1 MSRES
6 CLLQARWA
14 ALVLVSG
21 ISPLANAANNDNDE
35 ASGNAGLTEIVV
47 TAQKRVEN
55 VQSVPIAISAFSA
68 EALESRGVTNIAQ
81 ISSFSPNIQIDR
93 ASPFAG
99 SSSIISAYV
108 RGIGQNDFAFN
119 MEPGVGLYVDGVYY
133 ARTVGAAVDLL
144 DVQRVEVLKGPQGTL
159 FGRNTIGGAMSVI
172 TRDPGKEFAVQGDV
186 TLGSFDRHDE
196 RGSIDIPLIDGKLYS
211 MISFSSE
218 QRDGYQHRI
227 PFDPARVNVV
237 NPITGAAY
245 TGTTYQTDSPNFVR
259 AVSNYSGSSTQG
271 GQNSRTARAK
281 LLFTPTD
288 DFRLVIAADLTDAPE
303 EANPDT
309 FISSYATTPA
319 TLFGFIYNACL
330 GGIPLDLGN
339 GNVCTKARGTVG
351 TSLASVAAHSLPL
364 GNFFRTGNIDT
375 SYATGSNFSDVRTFG
390 TSATAD
396 WQLNDS
402 LALKSITAYRRL
414 ESRFGTDVAATPT
427 DMIDTS
433 FTMGQKQVSE
443 ELQLNSTTFNQRLKS
458 VVGAYYFTES
468 GGLLDT
474 VTFAEGLLQV
484 YGPNSFKNDA
494 WALFTH
500 NNFAITD
507 RLGATFGVR
516 YTSETKYFTGGQ
528 SDLNDFANA
537 FLGIPAPAFPDPAN
551 TELLFPT
558 GQNKR
563 EFTNTSTRAGLE
575 YQWTPDVLTYASFA
589 QGYKSGGWT
598 TRLAAP
604 LAVSVAA
611 GAPINPTRPPQ
622 FDPEKAATYE
632 LGVKSELLEHRL
644 RVNGAAF
651 WTNYTDMQVIA
662 APSFTF
668 GAPWFFNAGAARIR
682 GFELESNARVTTR
695 LELNASVGFLDGRYT
710 RLDPVALAGG
720 MNLHDMLINL
730 PRWTASLGGTYTV
743 PLPRDRDAGVHFDY
757 SFKDRMARDSFN
769 TPELIAGS
777 FGILNGSVFYGP
789 DSGHWQLV
797 LGVENL
803 TDKRYL
809 VTGNN
814 NPSVGIISGTF
825 SAPREA
831 YVTVRFRQ

>member
-1 MSRES
+1 M
-6 CLLQARWA
+6 QARVV
-14 ALVLVSG
+14 ALVTVFG
-21 ISPLANAANNDNDE
+21 VVPLANAADTDN
-35 ASGNAGLTEIVV
+35 GGLEEVVV
-47 TAQKRVEN
+47 TAQKRAEN
-55 VQSVPIAISAFSA
+55 VQEVPIAITALNA
-68 EALESRGVTNIAQ
+68 AALESRGVTNIAQ

-144 DVQRVEVLKGPQGTL
+144 DVERVEVLKGPQGTL
-159 FGRNTIGGAMSVI
+159 FGRNTIGGAMSVV
-172 TRDPGKEFAVQGDV
+172 TRNPGKEFAVQGDV
-186 TLGSFDRHDE
+186 TLGALDRHDE
-196 RGSIDIPLIDGKLYS
+196 RGSIDIPLVDGLLYS

-227 PFDPARVNVV
+227 PFNPGTVNVV
-237 NPITGAAY
+237 NPVTGAPY
-245 TGTTYQTDSPNFVR
+245 TGTTYTTDSPYFVR
-259 AVSNYSGSSTQG
+259 ATSNYSGSSTQG
-271 GQNSRTARAK
+271 GQNSRTARVK
-281 LLFTPTD
+281 LLFTPGD
-288 DFRLVIAADLTDAPE
+288 NFKLVLTGDLTDAPE
-303 EANPDT
+303 EANAES
-309 FISSYATTPA
+309 FIRAYADTPA
-319 TLFGFIYNACL
+319 TLFGFIYNACV
-330 GGIPLDLGN
+330 GGVPLDLGN
-339 GNVCTKARGTVG
+339 GNVCTKPRGTVG
-351 TSLASVAAHSLPL
+351 TPLASMAASRLPL

-375 SYATGSNFSDVRTFG
+375 TYATGSNFSDVRTWG
-390 TSATAD
+390 ASATAD
-396 WQLNDS
+396 WQLSDS

-414 ESRFGTDVAATPT
+414 ESKFGTDVAGTPT
-427 DMIDTS
+427 DMLDTS
-433 FTMGQKQVSE
+433 FTMDQKQVSE
-443 ELQLNSTTFNQRLKS
+443 ELQLTANTFHDRLKS
-458 VVGAYYFTES
+458 VVGAYYFTEQ

-516 YTSETKYFTGGQ
+516 YTAETKYFTGGQ
-528 SDLNDFANA
+528 SDLNNFANG
-537 FLGIPAPAFPDPAN
+537 FLGIPAVVFPNPAN
-551 TELLFPT
+551 PELLFPI

-563 EFTNTSTRAGLE
+563 DFNNTSVRAGLE
-575 YQWTPDVLTYASFA
+575 YKLAPDVLTYASFA

-598 TRLAAP
+598 TRLAVPVAI
-604 LAVSVAA
+604 SVGA
-611 GAPINPTRPPQ
+611 GAPIDPNKPPR
-622 FDPEKAATYE
+622 FNPEKADTYE
-632 LGVKSELLEHRL
+632 VGVKSEVLDHRL
-644 RVNGAAF
+644 RLNGAAF
-651 WTNYTDMQVIA
+651 WTNYTDMQIIA

-668 GAPWFFNAGAARIR
+668 GPPWFFNAGQARIR
-682 GFELESNARVTTR
+682 GFELESNARLTSHF
-695 LELNASVGFLDGRYT
+695 EANASVGFLDGRYT
-710 RLDPVALAGG
+710 KLGAVALAGG
-720 MNLHDMLINL
+720 LNTHDMLMNM

-743 PLPRDRDAGVHFDY
+743 QLPHDSDAGVHFDY

-777 FGILNGSVFYGP
+777 FGIFNTSVFYGP

-814 NPSVGIISGTF
+814 NNSVGVISGTY
-825 SAPREA
+825 SAPREW
-831 YVTVRFRQ
+831 YLTVRFRR

>member
-1 MSRES
+1 MRHESRW
-6 CLLQARWA
+6 LRARRVT
-14 ALVLVSG
+14 LVLVLG
-21 ISPLANAANNDNDE
+21 IAPLANAADNENDSE
-35 ASGNAGLTEIVV
+35 GLEQIVV
-47 TAQKRVEN
+47 TAQKRAEN

-81 ISSFSPNIQIDR
+81 VSSFSPNIQIDR

-99 SSSIISAYV
+99 SSTIISAYV

-144 DVQRVEVLKGPQGTL
+144 DVERVEVLKGPQGTL

-172 TRDPGKEFAVQGDV
+172 TRDPGKEFAARGDV

-211 MISFSSE
+211 LISFSSE
-218 QRDGYQHRI
+218 ERDGYQHRI
-227 PFDPARVNVV
+227 PFDPAKVSVV
-237 NPITGAAY
+237 NPVTGAAY
-245 TGTTYQTDSPNFVR
+245 TGTTYQTDSPYFVR

-271 GQNSRTARAK
+271 GQNSRTARVK

-288 DFRLVIAADLTDAPE
+288 DFKLVIAADLTDAPE
-303 EANPDT
+303 EANPET
-309 FISSYATTPA
+309 FISSYGTTPA
-319 TLFGFIYNACL
+319 ALFGFIYNACV

-351 TSLASVAAHSLPL
+351 TSLASLAANSLPL

-414 ESRFGTDVAATPT
+414 ESKFGTDVAATPT

-443 ELQLNSTTFNQRLKS
+443 ELQLNATTFNERLKS
-458 VVGAYYFTES
+458 VVGAYYFTEA

-484 YGPNSFKNDA
+484 YGPNSFKNNA

-500 NNFAITD
+500 NHFAITD

-516 YTSETKYFTGGQ
+516 YTSETKYFSGGQ
-528 SDLNDFANA
+528 TDLNNFSNG
-537 FLGIPAPAFPDPAN
+537 FLGIPAVAFPDPAN

-575 YQWTPDVLTYASFA
+575 YQLTPDVLTYASFA

-598 TRLAAP
+598 TRLAVP
-604 LAVSVAA
+604 LAVSAAA
-611 GAPINPTRPPQ
+611 GAPIDPSKPPQ
-622 FDPEKAATYE
+622 FSPEKAATYE

-644 RVNGAAF
+644 RLNGAAF
-651 WTNYTDMQVIA
+651 WTNYTGMQITA

-668 GAPWFFNAGAARIR
+668 GPPWFFNAGAARIR
-682 GFELESNARVTTR
+682 GVELESNARVTAHF
-695 LELNASVGFLDGRYT
+695 EMNASVGFLDGRYT

-720 MNLHDMLINL
+720 LNLHDMLLNL
-730 PRWTASLGGTYTV
+730 PKRTASLGGTYTV
-743 PLPRDRDAGVHFDY
+743 PLPQDHDAGVHFDY
-757 SFKDRMARDSFN
+757 SFKDRMARDAFN

-777 FGILNGSVFYGP
+777 FGIWNGSVFYGP

-814 NPSVGIISGTF
+814 NTSVGIISGTF
-825 SAPREA
+825 SAPREF
-831 YVTVRFRQ
+831 YVTARFRQ